1 MYELIKDYYSFTTK
15 GRQPMAYGLIT
26 SLHSTTGAKVVAQHE
41 YNYRLLDNGMSKL
54 EKMFIYHQKKKR
66 TLSETN

>member
-1 MYELIKDYYSFTTK
+1 
-15 GRQPMAYGLIT
+15 MAYGLIT

-54 EKMFIYHQKKKR
+54 EKMFIYHQKKKYTHTQR
-66 TLSETN
+66 NKLNT

>member
-1 MYELIKDYYSFTTK
+1 
-15 GRQPMAYGLIT
+15 MAYGLIT

-54 EKMFIYHQKKKR
+54 ENVYISSKRRNIR